1 MALAQTNLALT
12 GTATATSA
20 NDNAGLA
27 IDNNEG
33 TRWEAPAGDFAESKD
48 VSWSLDLG
56 SVQTF
61 NTIQIKWEGAYSK
74 SFVISVSEN
83 GQDYTDVV
91 TKTDEM
97 LTDLLQNYS
106 FDEVN
111 ARYIKFQNVARAT
124 QWGISFWEFRVFKM
138 DAATLTSIELTSQ
151 ATVAKVGTG
160 VMLTATGMTNL
171 EERWMPAK

>member
-1 MALAQTNLALT
+1 MRRNLLLTFALAASSVAFAQTNLALT
-12 GTATATSA
+12 GTATATSG
-20 NDNAGLA
+20 NDNAGWA

-33 TRWEAPAGDFAESKD
+33 TRWEAPAGDFAKSED

-61 NTIQIKWEGAYSK
+61 NTIQIKWEDAYSK

-106 FDEVN
+106 FDEVS
-111 ARYIKFQNVARAT
+111 ARYI
-124 QWGISFWEFRVFKM
+124 
-138 DAATLTSIELTSQ
+138 
-151 ATVAKVGTG
+151 
-160 VMLTATGMTNL
+160 
-171 EERWMPAK
+171 